1 MGEYPSE
8 KHLYQNSHKVYY
20 PTPTL
25 MKVYKTINNKYQT
38 IFTRTRFLCFYAFFF
53 IECTI

>member
-1 MGEYPSE
+1 MGGYPSE
-8 KHLYQNSHKVYY
+8 KHLYQNSHKVCY

-38 IFTRTRFLCFYAFFF
+38 IFT
-53 IECTI
+53 